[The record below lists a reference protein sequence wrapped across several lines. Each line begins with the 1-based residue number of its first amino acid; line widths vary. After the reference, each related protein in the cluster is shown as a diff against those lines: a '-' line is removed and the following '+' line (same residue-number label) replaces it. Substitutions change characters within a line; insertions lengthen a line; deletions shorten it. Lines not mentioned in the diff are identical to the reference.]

1 MKFRA
6 WNIGKIKRS
15 MMYMLTMG
23 RTFLLLSVMAAVF
36 FVLLGTLGIAEKS
49 LNTSPVSSMKGLA
62 ASLSSRFFIN
72 MVGMELPHS
81 VSEKQSLVFDSKKM
95 TNFVF
100 QLLTDVNP
108 ADPKSLIA
116 REVPGLGA
124 DSPILLRSGSGN
136 NIASAPED
144 YRPGPGADGS
154 GPNHEEGDENQAVPD
169 PPQKEDSGLPPNKAG
184 GQDSKDNESPIKP
197 GNKNVV
203 MIYHSHPQESYNPL
217 LGSNVNNPSSS
228 EEDKNV
234 SLVGKMLASALEKKG
249 VATLH
254 SFVNYQATVSDYNYY
269 NSYKYSRET
278 VKQAMTENGKLQ
290 YYFDIHRDSTRHDK
304 TTATIDGV
312 SYAQVYFIIGHK
324 NDNWQQNEE
333 FAGLIHNR
341 MEKSYPGLS
350 RGVWGKTTAQGNG
363 EYNQSLSPNSILIEI
378 GGIDSTEEELNN
390 TTKVL
395 AGIIADIYWESQDT
409 EKAGTLAKAGKSSN
423 QTVASANKNTN
434 KSNTGNKK

>member
-15 MMYMLTMG
+15 MMYMLAMG

-108 ADPKSLIA
+108 ADPKSLLA

-169 PPQKEDSGLPPNKAG
+169 PPQEEDGGLPPISLEVKTPRIM
-184 GQDSKDNESPIKP
+184 SR
-197 GNKNVV
+197 
-203 MIYHSHPQESYNPL
+203 L
-217 LGSNVNNPSSS
+217 SSRVIRTS
-228 EEDKNV
+228 
-234 SLVGKMLASALEKKG
+234 
-249 VATLH
+249 
-254 SFVNYQATVSDYNYY
+254 
-269 NSYKYSRET
+269 
-278 VKQAMTENGKLQ
+278 
-290 YYFDIHRDSTRHDK
+290 
-304 TTATIDGV
+304 
-312 SYAQVYFIIGHK
+312 
-324 NDNWQQNEE
+324 
-333 FAGLIHNR
+333 
-341 MEKSYPGLS
+341 
-350 RGVWGKTTAQGNG
+350 
-363 EYNQSLSPNSILIEI
+363 
-378 GGIDSTEEELNN
+378 
-390 TTKVL
+390 
-395 AGIIADIYWESQDT
+395 
-409 EKAGTLAKAGKSSN
+409 
-423 QTVASANKNTN
+423 
-434 KSNTGNKK
+434 